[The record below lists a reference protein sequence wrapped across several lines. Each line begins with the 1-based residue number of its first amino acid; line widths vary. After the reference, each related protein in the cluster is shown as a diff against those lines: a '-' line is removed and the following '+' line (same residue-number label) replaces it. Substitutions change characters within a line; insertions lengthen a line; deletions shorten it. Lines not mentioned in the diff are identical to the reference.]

1 MTDPRAFSLIVP
13 PSEQRPGLA
22 VFQHTAG
29 APCSLRPVRVCILS
43 SPKMGKE
50 TGMRLF

>member
-13 PSEQRPGLA
+13 PSERQPGLA
-22 VFQHTAG
+22 AFLHTAR
-29 APCSLRPVRVCILS
+29 APCSLRPVRVSILS